1 MLFDFSE
8 TKSENI
14 YKLLTS
20 TIGPRPIA
28 WVTTQDTDGT
38 VNAAPFSFFN
48 AMSGN
53 PPVLAFGIG
62 GRGPGDVKD
71 TGGNIRRTGQY
82 VINLV
87 SYELAEPMN
96 VTAIDF
102 PKGVDELKEAGLTT
116 APSLHVKPPR
126 IAEAPVSFECER
138 LVIVDVGD
146 RPGGG
151 AGQGAG
157 DLCAGRLR
165 AGQEP
170 LLYRYTEAGPDRT
183 HAWRRLVFAG
193 DGPVRAAAH
202 SGGRMA
208 GPQGEGGGITQA
220 AGVLPVATPAAPYVT
235 VCPCP
240 ALGSFHC
247 RFLILTAYG
256 RMAGGPAPNAE
267 PFAADDA
274 DLPRIRTKAPDSC
287 KKSPGRGQR

>member
-1 MLFDFSE
+1 MLFDFVNL
-8 TKSENI
+8 KNENV

-87 SYELAEPMN
+87 SYALAEPMN

-116 APSLHVKPPR
+116 APSQHVKPPR
-126 IAEAPVSFECER
+126 IAEAPVSFEMER
-138 LVIVDVGD
+138 LVIVDVGID
-146 RPGGG
+146 RAVVLGKVLAIHVRDDCVLDPDRCYIDTPKLDLIGRLHGGG
-151 AGQGAG
+151 WYA
-157 DLCAGRLR
+157 RV
-165 AGQEP
+165 
-170 LLYRYTEAGPDRT
+170 TDR
-183 HAWRRLVFAG
+183 F
-193 DGPVRAAAH
+193 
-202 SGGRMA
+202 
-208 GPQGEGGGITQA
+208 EI
-220 AGVLPVATPAAPYVT
+220 
-235 VCPCP
+235 
-240 ALGSFHC
+240 
-247 RFLILTAYG
+247 
-256 RMAGGPAPNAE
+256 
-267 PFAADDA
+267 
-274 DLPRIRTKAPDSC
+274 PRIPVDEWMARKA
-287 KKSPGRGQR
+287 KAAE